1 VTRCYVDTN
10 FLFAYS
16 RRTSNN
22 PDLRLDGW
30 RRLVDEE
37 LGDDAGVISGLVI
50 DELAYRAVLTWLR
63 DAGDTSPLSTFRKSA
78 PAVMRRMRGR
88 LRRLWKAIDEMNFEI
103 AVTDRAVTGRAK
115 ELMSDPGL
123 PPRDAFHAAHAL
135 DSGCRVIVS
144 SDPDY
149 DRLDSIQRLAPPAS
163 G

>member
-1 VTRCYVDTN
+1 MTRCYIDTN

-16 RRTSNN
+16 RRTSND
-22 PDLRLDGW
+22 PDPRLDGW

-37 LGDDAGVISGLVI
+37 LRDDPGVISGLVL
-50 DELAYRAVLTWLR
+50 DELSYRAVLTWLR
-63 DAGDTSPLSTFRKSA
+63 DAGDISPMSTFRKSA

-88 LRRLWKAIDEMNFEI
+88 LRRLWKAIDEMDFEI
-103 AVTDRAVTGRAK
+103 AVTDRSVTRRAM

-123 PPRDAFHAAHAL
+123 SPRDAFHAAHAL
-135 DSGCRVIVS
+135 DSGCPVIVS

>member
-16 RRTSNN
+16 RRRSND
-22 PDLRLDGW
+22 PDPRLDGW
-30 RRLVDEE
+30 RRLVDET
-37 LGDDAGVISGLVI
+37 LRDDPGVISGLVL

-63 DAGDTSPLSTFRKSA
+63 DAGDVSPISTFRKSA

-103 AVTDRAVTGRAK
+103 AVTDRSVTRRALD
-115 ELMSDPGL
+115 LMSDPGL
-123 PPRDAFHAAHAL
+123 SPRDAFHAAHAL
-135 DSGCRVIVS
+135 DSGCPAIVS

-149 DRLDSIQRLAPPAS
+149 DRLDMIQRLAPPADR
-163 G
+163 

>member
-1 VTRCYVDTN
+1 MTRCYIDTN

-16 RRTSNN
+16 RRANTD
-22 PDLRLDGW
+22 PDPRLDDW
-30 RRLVDEE
+30 RRLVDQE
-37 LGDDAGVISGLVI
+37 LGNDPGVISGLVL

-63 DAGDTSPLSTFRKSA
+63 DAGDASPLSTFRKSA

-103 AVTDRAVTGRAK
+103 AVTDRSVTSSAI

-123 PPRDAFHAAHAL
+123 SPRDSFHAAHAL
-135 DSGCRVIVS
+135 DSGCTVIVS

-149 DRLDSIQRLAPPAS
+149 DRLTELRRVGPH
-163 G
+163 

>member
-1 VTRCYVDTN
+1 MTRCYLDTN

-16 RRTSNN
+16 RRSGND
-22 PDLRLDGW
+22 PDARLDAW

-37 LGDDAGVISGLVI
+37 LGDDAGVISALVL

-63 DAGDTSPLSTFRKSA
+63 DAGDEDPLATFRKSA

-88 LRRLWKAIDEMNFEI
+88 LRRLWKAIDEMDFEV
-103 AVTDRAVTGRAK
+103 AVTDRSVTRRAM

-123 PPRDAFHAAHAL
+123 SPRDAFHAAHAL
-135 DSGCRVIVS
+135 DSRCPVIVS

-149 DRLDSIQRLAPPAS
+149 DRLSALRRVGPS
-163 G
+163 

>member
-1 VTRCYVDTN
+1 MTRCYVDTN

-16 RRTSNN
+16 RRTSTD
-22 PDLRLDGW
+22 PDPRLDGW

-37 LGDDAGVISGLVI
+37 LGNDPGVISGLVL

-63 DAGDTSPLSTFRKSA
+63 DSGDVTPMATFRRSA
-78 PAVMRRMRGR
+78 PVVMRRMRGR

-103 AVTDRAVTGRAK
+103 AVTDRSVTRRAI

-123 PPRDAFHAAHAL
+123 SPRDAFHAAHAL
-135 DSGCRVIVS
+135 DSGCPVIVS
-144 SDPDY
+144 SDSDY
-149 DRLDSIQRLAPPAS
+149 EGLTGLRRIGP